1 MKTLTKT
8 IMTPL
13 LIALAMG
20 TFIGCSDSNNNTTED
35 TNTNSYIINETENRD
50 VPLDAQILSISTEQA
65 QVKLTRDVEA
75 NEVNVYVISGS
86 VEVTEA
92 E

>member
-1 MKTLTKT
+1 MKTLKT

-20 TFIGCSDSNNNTTED
+20 TFTACSDSASNNVGTDD
-35 TNTNSYIINETENRD
+35 TVRIILNTNEEANVS
-50 VPLDAQILSISTEQA
+50 LDSKIVSVSTQQA

-86 VEVTEA
+86 VEITEL